1 MKKNGDTG
9 SMTRINFPF
18 QTHSRLGFE
27 ANSLWSQYKVES
39 KYECIADGLL
49 INLTVCSQC
58 NDCKVWNQNSSIF
71 HMNN

>member
-39 KYECIADGLL
+39 KYEYKADGLL
-49 INLTVCSQC
+49 IVN
-58 NDCKVWNQNSSIF
+58 
-71 HMNN
+71 

>member
-49 INLTVCSQC
+49 INSLLTMQ
-58 NDCKVWNQNSSIF
+58 W
-71 HMNN
+71 M

>member
-18 QTHSRLGFE
+18 QTHSRLGF

-39 KYECIADGLL
+39 KYEFIADGLL
-49 INLTVCSQC
+49 INSLFTMQ
-58 NDCKVWNQNSSIF
+58 WL
-71 HMNN
+71 